1 MPEVVLV
8 IFQNYLKGGL
18 VVCMRFEAGDVKNL
32 KCFCVFLWRPG
43 QVTLKWP
50 DEYFDLCRRCN
61 ILWLNEDEWGYLWSL
76 IMKLISCPF
85 YAQPVF
91 LIFRWISPRGIWC
104 SWGTVII
111 FSHQSVMSSWAM
123 IIFLYSKPWEQ
134 LHNQVLGQ
142 TTLKTTVHAQQ
153 WVFFNMDHT
162 VSSF

>member
-1 MPEVVLV
+1 
-8 IFQNYLKGGL
+8 
-18 VVCMRFEAGDVKNL
+18 MRFEAGDVKNL
-32 KCFCVFLWRPG
+32 KCFCVFLWQPG
-43 QVTLKWP
+43 QVTLKWAN
-50 DEYFDLCRRCN
+50 EYFDLCRRCN
-61 ILWLNEDEWGYLWSL
+61 ILRLNEDEWGYLWSL
-76 IMKLISCPF
+76 IMKLISCPLLNQYF
-85 YAQPVF
+85 SFSGGYLPGAF
-91 LIFRWISPRGIWC
+91 WC

-111 FSHQSVMSSWAM
+111 FSHQSVMSTWAM